1 MPKKKKFKSEWNRG
15 EGPIV
20 WIPVIIVFLLI
31 AGAVFVF
38 WPYGDPLPEPMT
50 EEPTPAT
57 ETEQPAAEEPA
68 GPKYPLPD
76 TTPTAETPEQPG
88 QPEGEQVT
96 ETETEAGPEPE
107 PAPPAEP
114 LPSLD
119 QSDGPLRQSLED
131 VVAQKRFEELFIPE
145 SMIRHFV
152 VTIDNMTR
160 PKLPEKYDFTQ
171 PVPGDFKVEE
181 IGDDDE
187 DKYRLDPANYDRYRP
202 CVVVA
207 ASVNLDRLVS
217 IYVRYYPL
225 FQAAYEELGYPD
237 RYFNDRFVEVID
249 HMLAAPRVEQPIEL
263 VRPKVFYEFA
273 DPRLE
278 NLSAG
283 HKLMIRIGPDNAARI
298 KSVLRRLR
306 EKLTGVAVGGE

>member
-1 MPKKKKFKSEWNRG
+1 MPEKKKYKSEWNRG
-15 EGPIV
+15 EGPII
-20 WIPVIIVFLLI
+20 WIPVIIVFVLI
-31 AGAVFVF
+31 AGAAYVF
-38 WPYGDPLPEPMT
+38 WPYGDPVQEPMT
-50 EEPTPAT
+50 EQPAPAT
-57 ETEQPAAEEPA
+57 ETEQPADEEPA
-68 GPKYPLPD
+68 GPKYPVP
-76 TTPTAETPEQPG
+76 ETPPAAEEPQ
-88 QPEGEQVT
+88 QPETRAEGEEDT
-96 ETETEAGPEPE
+96 ETGTGPEQEPE
-107 PAPPAEP
+107 PPGEP
-114 LPSLD
+114 LPMLD
-119 QSDGPLRQSLED
+119 NSDQALRQSLEG
-131 VVAQKRFEELFIPE
+131 VVARNRFEELFIPE

-171 PVPGDFKVEE
+171 PVPGDFKVEDVGE
-181 IGDDDE
+181 DDE

-202 CVVVA
+202 FIVVA
-207 ASVNLDRLVS
+207 EGVNLDRLVS

-237 RYFNDRFVEVID
+237 RYFNDRLVEVID
-249 HMLAAPRVEQPIEL
+249 HMLAAPQVEQPIEL
-263 VRPKVFYEFA
+263 VRPKVFYQFA

-298 KSVLRRLR
+298 KPVLRRLR